1 MGVART
7 WTRTGAVAAAFLG
20 LTACAYQ
27 AWEESSDEQMTG
39 SEWVLREATGM
50 RPIHG
55 SSLTLLLSP
64 DGQVSGSG
72 GCNRFV
78 GRWTKQH
85 GSVTMSGLGSTMMAC
100 ADNAVMEQEQAYLK
114 SLEGTSLA
122 TATPGQLVLQTHDGH
137 VFTFASAP

>member
-1 MGVART
+1 MAWTWGVARSS
-7 WTRTGAVAAAFLG
+7 AAAAALLG
-20 LTACAYQ
+20 LTACAFQ
-27 AWEESSDEQMTG
+27 AWESSNKQMAQ

-50 RPIHG
+50 PPLRG
-55 SSLTLLLSP
+55 STLTLLLSP

-78 GRWTKQH
+78 GRWTEH
-85 GSVTMSGLGSTMMAC
+85 RGRLTMTGLASTMMAC
-100 ADNAVMEQEQAYLK
+100 ADNAVMEQEQAFLK

-122 TATPGQLVLQTHDGH
+122 TATPGKLVLQTHDGH